1 MKYDDESSEG
11 FWHIENSAL
20 LVVKYWLSRIL
31 HEPMAEYKEIEMGI
45 KIKFPLLL
53 CSWQILKI
61 CIFGKEMWI
70 IV

>member
-31 HEPMAEYKEIEMGI
+31 HEPMAEYKEIERGI
-45 KIKFPLLL
+45 KIKLLTNSPNL
-53 CSWQILKI
+53 YIWEGNVNYSLI
-61 CIFGKEMWI
+61 
-70 IV
+70 

>member
-31 HEPMAEYKEIEMGI
+31 HEPMAEYKET
-45 KIKFPLLL
+45 
-53 CSWQILKI
+53 
-61 CIFGKEMWI
+61 
-70 IV
+70 